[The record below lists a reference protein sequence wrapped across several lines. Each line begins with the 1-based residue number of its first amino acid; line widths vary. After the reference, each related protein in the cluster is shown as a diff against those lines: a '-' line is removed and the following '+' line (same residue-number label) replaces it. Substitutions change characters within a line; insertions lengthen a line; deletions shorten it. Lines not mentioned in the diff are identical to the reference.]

1 MSEILKP
8 HLFKMNSAYIIN
20 LWILSF
26 SNRFES
32 ACVLY
37 GPQAV
42 QHTHGAVGD
51 AESDLYGEV
60 LIYALRIC
68 DRPNWHFDL
77 TLALDVLTLHFALH
91 LIHSLDKHQQ
101 HGSAE

>member
-1 MSEILKP
+1 MHK
-8 HLFKMNSAYIIN
+8 
-20 LWILSF
+20 
-26 SNRFES
+26 
-32 ACVLY
+32 
-37 GPQAV
+37 
-42 QHTHGAVGD
+42 HTHGAVGG
-51 AESDLYGEV
+51 AKSDLYGEV